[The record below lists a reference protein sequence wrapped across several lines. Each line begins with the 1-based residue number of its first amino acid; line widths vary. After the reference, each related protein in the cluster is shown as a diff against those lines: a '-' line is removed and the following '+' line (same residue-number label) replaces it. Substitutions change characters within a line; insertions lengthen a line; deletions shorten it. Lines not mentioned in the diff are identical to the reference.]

1 MPRLAVVFLLA
12 LFAFVAVYNT
22 RLVGAETPELQLS
35 DAEKA
40 WLKEHPTIRVAGPRA
55 FPPFHFVADGRMQGM
70 AVDYLEVL
78 TARLG
83 IRLEYHPEL
92 PWPEV
97 LAAVRE
103 RRLDLIACAAKS
115 DDREAYLALTT
126 PHLSFPLVILTRRDA
141 PFVASLNDLRGQ
153 RIALTKG
160 IMTRD
165 WLISDGLAFTPVDV
179 ATLTE
184 ELEAVADGRADAA
197 VQNLAAA
204 TYVIDKRGLTNLKV
218 AAPTPYGNYDL
229 AIGVRKDWP
238 ELVELLNKALASIE
252 QERHSAIRQKWMAVR
267 YEFGLRW
274 RDLLLWAG
282 TIALVAIA
290 VITLIYRANRRLSG
304 EIAERLMVE
313 GENRQLIGNLQH
325 ALAENRTLHGILP
338 LCSHCKKIRTQEG
351 AWEEVDVYID
361 QHSQAD
367 VSHGICPD
375 CLKIHYPEYEIWRN
389 RSST

>member
-1 MPRLAVVFLLA
+1 MPRFVVVFLLA
-12 LFAFVAVYNT
+12 LFAPVFVCSTLTVA
-22 RLVGAETPELQLS
+22 AETPELQLS

-78 TARLG
+78 AARLG

-115 DDREAYLALTT
+115 ADREAYLALTT

-141 PFVASLNDLRGQ
+141 PFVAGLNDLRGQ

-165 WLISDGLAFTPVDV
+165 WLISDGLDFTPVDV

-184 ELEAVADGRADAA
+184 ELEAVAGGRADAA

-204 TYVIDKRGLTNLKV
+204 SYVIEKRGLTNLKV

-274 RDLLLWAG
+274 RDFLLWAG
-282 TIALVAIA
+282 TIALVASA
-290 VITLIYRANRRLSG
+290 VIALIYRANRRLSG
-304 EIAERLMVE
+304 EIAERLRVE
-313 GENRQLIGNLQH
+313 DENRELIGNLQH

-351 AWEEVDVYID
+351 AWEEVDIYID
-361 QHSQAD
+361 KHSQAD
-367 VSHGICPD
+367 ISHGICPD
-375 CLKIHYPEYEIWRN
+375 CLKIHYPEYQTWKN